1 MTAAALRQKK
11 QLSTLHNG
19 DYALSRLH
27 RRKKHNEQRQVLRV
41 KGGCPFHCPVCGN
54 SPESGADRAM
64 LFWALAQEWEF
75 IPASE
80 QVQSAQQNKPAFLIA
95 GYWYH
100 FEPRRT
106 SPARARVELYNIIII
121 YLGNIRD
128 IAGGF
133 ILPAHSGRSLSARQT
148 AR

>member
-1 MTAAALRQKK
+1 
-11 QLSTLHNG
+11 
-19 DYALSRLH
+19 
-27 RRKKHNEQRQVLRV
+27 
-41 KGGCPFHCPVCGN
+41 
-54 SPESGADRAM
+54 M

-95 GYWYH
+95 GNRYH
-100 FEPRRT
+100 FGLISRASVRVCV
-106 SPARARVELYNIIII
+106 ARVELYNIIII

-133 ILPAHSGRSLSARQT
+133 ILRAHWDRSLSARQT
-148 AR
+148 AL

>member
-1 MTAAALRQKK
+1 
-11 QLSTLHNG
+11 
-19 DYALSRLH
+19 
-27 RRKKHNEQRQVLRV
+27 
-41 KGGCPFHCPVCGN
+41 
-54 SPESGADRAM
+54 M

-100 FEPRRT
+100 FEPRST
-106 SPARARVELYNIIII
+106 SPPRARVELYNIIII

-128 IAGGF
+128 IAGHF
-133 ILPAHSGRSLSARQT
+133 ILRAVLRTVLHFEFLPLFFQGRS
-148 AR
+148 